1 MRPNNPEQNILESA
15 KNGNLKSFE
24 KILFQYEKA
33 IFNYLLKITGQ
44 KQDAEDLAQETFIKL
59 YLSLDK
65 IEIDKSFKA
74 WLYKIATN
82 TAYDWLRRKKKQPF
96 LSNIE
101 DIQEKIESETNK
113 SDPAYYMEQKETV
126 NAGLDKINPAHR
138 SVLLLYYFQDF
149 SYGEI
154 ADILGIPVNT
164 VKTHLYRAKR
174 SLKEKIQDP
183 DRT

>member
-1 MRPNNPEQNILESA
+1 MSPNNPEQNILESA
-15 KNGNLKSFE
+15 KLGNLESFE

-59 YLSLDK
+59 YLSLEK
-65 IEIDKSFKA
+65 IEADKSFKA

-82 TAYDWLRRKKKQPF
+82 TAYDWLRRKRKQPA

-101 DIQEKIESETNK
+101 DLEEKIESETSKNDL
-113 SDPAYYMEQKETV
+113 SYYTEQKEIISS
-126 NAGLDKINPAHR
+126 GLDKIEPAHR
-138 SVLLLYYFQDF
+138 SILLLYYFQDF

-154 ADILGIPVNT
+154 ADILGIPINT

-174 SLKEKIQDP
+174 SLKKKIKEP
-183 DRT
+183 YKK